1 LVVQELALEGKKPVM
16 LLMLNVVFNSSTK
29 CSSALWQRS
38 SPLVDFSEGMFSET
52 QNKVYVLIN
61 HGRRKTM
68 SLSAVVRAL

>member
-1 LVVQELALEGKKPVM
+1 M

-29 CSSALWQRS
+29 CSSALWRRS
-38 SPLVDFSEGMFSET
+38 SPLVDFSDGMFFET